1 MRAGV
6 FRARRVL
13 QAAGGRAD
21 VRAPLVTAGRHEAA
35 ATAGA
40 RYRRAVRRGIGVSDV
55 DRDDLPSPPA
65 GGSTRGS
72 SPTCLA
78 GTATRPAIGWPEAP
92 DYLGARRARSLL
104 PQTRALGCTSEPTVI
119 VTPVPVYQVQPP
131 AQMPIRGQPYIAPAA
146 GGWAR
151 PVSPQ
156 PANRIPAAIALAPTG
171 GGARRRAQGRRHG
184 RTASAV
190 RAAACPYRRL
200 SSGSSYLRYR
210 FPAERRRSGTG
221 RETTGCCS
229 HCTHSC
235 SAS

>member
-119 VTPVPVYQVQPP
+119 MTPVPVYQVQPP
-131 AQMPIRGQPYIAPAA
+131 AQMPIRGSRTSRRPPAVGPARSLRSQRDCRRGRPRLFPPGISNPRPGPFQPRAVQPVVPA
-146 GGWAR
+146 R
-151 PVSPQ
+151 QVP
-156 PANRIPAAIALAPTG
+156 
-171 GGARRRAQGRRHG
+171 
-184 RTASAV
+184 AV
-190 RAAACPYRRL
+190 RTQPVPVRVPPPSRPAPVRRTRPY
-200 SSGSSYLRYR
+200 
-210 FPAERRRSGTG
+210 
-221 RETTGCCS
+221 
-229 HCTHSC
+229 
-235 SAS
+235 